1 MKSMQHVLIY
11 GAGGFCKVT
20 IDLLRLLGN
29 YHIVGIIDDNPKLHG
44 LSCLDYKI
52 IGQIDSLKKDSYP
65 NCRVVIGT
73 AKPDFR
79 RKTFERVTSLG
90 YELVTLVHPSAYIAH
105 HAKVGSSSMI
115 LANATVR
122 AGAKIGKGVL
132 INTGAIVG
140 HDCVVDEFVHIGPGG
155 LLAGSVKVGSG
166 VFIGIGAMV
175 IEFIKI
181 GENALVGAG
190 AVVINDV
197 PAGTTV
203 VGNPARII
211 KRDK

>member
-1 MKSMQHVLIY
+1 MQDVFIY
-11 GAGGFCKVT
+11 GAGGLCKVT

-29 YHIVGIIDDNPKLHG
+29 YHIVGIIDDNLKLQG

-52 IGQIDSLKKDSYP
+52 IGEIDSLKKDSYP

-73 AKPDFR
+73 AKPEVR
-79 RKTFERVTSLG
+79 RTMWDKVTSLG
-90 YELVTLVHPSAYIAH
+90 YEPITLVHPWAYIASE
-105 HAKVGSSSMI
+105 VTIGPGTMI
-115 LANATVR
+115 LANATVS

-132 INTGAIVG
+132 INTGAIIG

-155 LLAGSVKVGSG
+155 RLAGSVKVGSG
-166 VFIGIGAMV
+166 VFTGIGAMV